1 MAINVLSFTTLYPNV
16 KQPRHGIFIEQRLR
30 QLVKA
35 TDVQLKVVAPVPWF
49 PLKNKC
55 FGQYS
60 LYSEV
65 ESNEDR
71 FGIDVYHP
79 NYLVIPKVGMSITP
93 PLLALTGLKEIKKL
107 IKGGFKPDVIDA
119 HYVYPD
125 GVAAALIGK
134 WLKIPVTITAR
145 GSDIN
150 VLPQYVLPRKMIQ
163 WATKKA
169 AMNITVS
176 HALKEEMQKL
186 GVPADKVEVLRN
198 GVDLETFKILPDVR
212 KAKRTNVK
220 QLVSV
225 GNLIE
230 LKGHHL
236 IIGAIK
242 ELPDIELTIVGE
254 GPLKVKLEQLA
265 KDCGVSER
273 VTFTGYKTHQELAEI
288 YNKSD
293 ALVLA
298 SSREGMPNVLLEA
311 MACGTPVVA
320 SSIGGAV
327 EVVTRQSA
335 GLLLKERSVK
345 GITNAV
351 TTLFK
356 SMPRLEETRHHAEQY
371 SWEATIS
378 NLHTVFSHVLS
389 SRH

>member
-1 MAINVLSFTTLYPNV
+1 MAINVLSFTTLYPNE

-60 LYSEV
+60 LYSDVVAYE
-65 ESNEDR
+65 ER

-93 PLLALTGLKEIKKL
+93 VLLALSGLQKVKK
-107 IKGGFKPDVIDA
+107 IIQDGFKPDVIDA
-119 HYVYPD
+119 HYIYPD

-134 WLKIPVTITAR
+134 WLNIPVVITAR

-150 VLPQYVLPRKMIQ
+150 VLTQYALPRKMIL
-163 WATKKA
+163 WAAKKA
-169 AMNITVS
+169 VKNITVS
-176 HALKEEMQKL
+176 HALKVKMQKL
-186 GVPADKVEVLRN
+186 GVSENKIEVLRN

-212 KAKRTNVK
+212 KAKQANFK

-236 IIGAIK
+236 IIEAIK
-242 ELPDIELTIVGE
+242 DLPKMELTIVGE
-254 GPLKVKLEQLA
+254 GPMMVQLKQLA
-265 KDCGVSER
+265 IDCSVNER
-273 VTFTGYKTHQELAEI
+273 VSFLGYKTHYELAEI

-293 ALVLA
+293 ALILA

-311 MACGTPVVA
+311 MACGTPVIA
-320 SSIGGAV
+320 SSVGGAV
-327 EVVTRQSA
+327 EVVTSQSA
-335 GLLLKERSVK
+335 GLLLKVRSVK
-345 GITNAV
+345 GITDAV
-351 TTLFK
+351 TILFQ
-356 SMPRLEETRHHAEQY
+356 SMPRIEETRHHAEQF
-371 SWEATIS
+371 SWGRTIKTI
-378 NLHTVFSHVLS
+378 NKLLIDIKACN
-389 SRH
+389 

>member
-1 MAINVLSFTTLYPNV
+1 MTINVLSFTTLYPNE
-16 KQPRHGIFIEQRLR
+16 KQPRHGIFIEQRLK
-30 QLVKA
+30 QLIQA
-35 TDVQLKVVAPVPWF
+35 ADIQLKVVAPVPWF

-55 FGQYS
+55 FGQYG

-65 ESNEDR
+65 AAHENR

-79 NYLVIPKVGMSITP
+79 NYLVIPKIGMTITP
-93 PLLALTGLKEIKKL
+93 ILLALSGLKRVKQVIKE
-107 IKGGFKPDVIDA
+107 GFKPDVIDA

-134 WLKIPVTITAR
+134 WLNIPVIITAR

-150 VLPQYVLPRKMIQ
+150 VLPQYALPRKMIL

-169 AMNITVS
+169 VMNITVS

-186 GVPADKVEVLRN
+186 GVPESKVEVLRN
-198 GVDLETFKILPDVR
+198 GVDLDTFKVLPEVR
-212 KAKRTNVK
+212 RAKRTNFK

-225 GNLIE
+225 GNLIK

-236 IIGAIK
+236 VIEALK
-242 ELPDIELTIVGE
+242 ELQDAELIIVGE
-254 GPLKVKLEQLA
+254 GPMEGQFKQLA
-265 KDCGVSER
+265 IDCGVNER
-273 VTFTGYKTHQELAEI
+273 VRFLGYKTHYELAEI

-298 SSREGMPNVLLEA
+298 SSREGMSNVMLEA
-311 MACGTPVVA
+311 MACGTPVIA
-320 SSIGGAV
+320 SSVGGAV
-327 EVVTRQSA
+327 EVVTSQSA

-351 TTLFK
+351 TILFQ
-356 SMPRLEETRHHAEQY
+356 SMPRIEETRHHAEQF
-371 SWEATIS
+371 SWER
-378 NLHTVFSHVLS
+378 TVKTMNKLLINIKSM
-389 SRH
+389 